1 MTGKTLLLIFAY
13 LLLLLLVAI
22 PIWFAIRVK
31 RHPERDHGMR
41 KVMEEQRGAEY
52 EAGMQKF
59 FMVNY
64 LSAGIGWV
72 VAALLE
78 IIFHLD
84 SFLAMLIPACALC
97 LVLVIAKWRFTGE
110 ISKAGLVTT
119 AIGLVLT
126 VILLIVN

>member
-1 MTGKTLLLIFAY
+1 MIGRI
-13 LLLLLLVAI
+13 LLVVFLFIMVSI

-31 RHPERDHGMR
+31 RHPERDRGMR

-110 ISKAGLVTT
+110 FSKAGFVTF
-119 AIGLVLT
+119 AIGLALT
-126 VILLIVN
+126 VVLFIVN